1 MQRAD
6 MLDKVLLFL
15 IGLIMYGLFSG
26 NNMEVVP
33 AIISVIAIGLAT
45 YFENSKININI
56 MIIYLVLGYLIPPL
70 LYFMPA
76 LLYLDSTCN
85 LLI

>member
-45 YFENSKININI
+45 YFENSKNKYYYYDYLLSSRIFNTSTTLFYACFV
-56 MIIYLVLGYLIPPL
+56 IYSL
-70 LYFMPA
+70 
-76 LLYLDSTCN
+76 
-85 LLI
+85 